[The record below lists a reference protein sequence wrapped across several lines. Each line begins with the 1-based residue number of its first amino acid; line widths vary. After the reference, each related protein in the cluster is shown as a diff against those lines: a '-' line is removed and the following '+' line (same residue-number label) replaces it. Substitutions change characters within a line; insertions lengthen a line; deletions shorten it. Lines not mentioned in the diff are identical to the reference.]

1 METVEKQPITEE
13 TAAPRKKGRSVLLA
27 FLGFLLALGA
37 LALWVY
43 HGVTPVVYGE
53 YGLGV
58 PTASAFCDAEDAVV
72 VADEDAGTV
81 GRHVVKVIAGVRVVP
96 CLLIVEDTT
105 APAAEPVTLEFPS
118 GYEPGPDEF
127 IRDLRDADRVAVS
140 FAGTYDFSPAGEQPV
155 TIHLEDGAGNQSEVH
170 AAAVVRAT
178 VDRVT
183 LEAGSD
189 VPTVEPFLTEGWPP
203 PAPASF

>member
-72 VADEDAGTV
+72 VADEDAGCEFH
-81 GRHVVKVIAGVRVVP
+81 GGGQPARGGP
-96 CLLIVEDTT
+96 GED
-105 APAAEPVTLEFPS
+105 L
-118 GYEPGPDEF
+118 
-127 IRDLRDADRVAVS
+127 DLDVDR
-140 FAGTYDFSPAGEQPV
+140 GQP
-155 TIHLEDGAGNQSEVH
+155 LSELHDVDVH
-170 AAAVVRAT
+170 AAGI
-178 VDRVT
+178 
-183 LEAGSD
+183 AGARL
-189 VPTVEPFLTEGWPP
+189 VQR
-203 PAPASF
+203 